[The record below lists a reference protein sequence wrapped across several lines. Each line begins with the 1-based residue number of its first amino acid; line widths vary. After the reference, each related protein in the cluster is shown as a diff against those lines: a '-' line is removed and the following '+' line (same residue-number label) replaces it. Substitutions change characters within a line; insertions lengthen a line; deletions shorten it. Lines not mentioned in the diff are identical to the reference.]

1 MCSNILLKKK
11 LNPITLILIPKGEN
25 PRKRDELINL
35 VYNQILNQLDQA
47 QPKNI
52 SDFFQV
58 V

>member
-1 MCSNILLKKK
+1 MCSNILLKKI

-52 SDFFQV
+52 SDFFLV
-58 V
+58 

>member
-52 SDFFQV
+52 SDFFLV
-58 V
+58 